1 MPQSGRKGSGLRLLA
16 RTNALELSANGLSV
30 EASKEI
36 SSAMAGRQETT
47 ERETAPNI
55 GDWHLRASARKHR
68 GYSVIAQVALVIG
81 LCMASFAASAQPLS
95 CPTGQ
100 SVCAGSC
107 VNTTTDFRNCGS
119 CGTACT
125 VGQVCTAGQCV
136 TTSCPAGQG
145 LCAGTCMNITTD
157 PQNCGSCGHICATGQ
172 ACTAGQCMTTSCP
185 AGQGLCAGGCV
196 NITTDPQNCGRCG
209 NICAIGQACTAGQCS
224 QAGSTG
230 GDVFAC
236 EFTVG
241 KLAGNTIVPTG
252 IKLTG
257 PAGQP
262 CSNNYGSTGVQVIA
276 PFACAFSVGKLAG
289 DTIVPT
295 GISLTGPAGA
305 TCTDNY
311 GSSGTQVPAQN

>member
-1 MPQSGRKGSGLRLLA
+1 MAGYALRVRRRLQGPFWHLGA
-16 RTNALELSANGLSV
+16 CQLSARGGVHLLHE
-30 EASKEI
+30 EADNLCVAPMVAVAVARPLRTAKLI
-36 SSAMAGRQETT
+36 GMA
-47 ERETAPNI
+47 
-55 GDWHLRASARKHR
+55 K
-68 GYSVIAQVALVIG
+68 
-81 LCMASFAASAQPLS
+81 AADRL
-95 CPTGQ
+95 
-100 SVCAGSC
+100 
-107 VNTTTDFRNCGS
+107 
-119 CGTACT
+119 
-125 VGQVCTAGQCV
+125 TAGQCV

-145 LCAGTCMNITTD
+145 LCGGNCMNISTD
-157 PQNCGSCGHICATGQ
+157 PLNCGSCGN
-172 ACTAGQCMTTSCP
+172 ACTVGQ
-185 AGQGLCAGGCV
+185 V
-196 NITTDPQNCGRCG
+196 
-209 NICAIGQACTAGQCS
+209 CTAGQCS
-224 QAGSTG
+224 QAGPRSG

-262 CSNNYGSTGVQVIA
+262 CSNNYGSSGVQVIA

-295 GISLTGPAGA
+295 GISLTGPVGA